1 MVPPADRNMRRGNR
15 TNVWATARE
24 RRLIEQQTAR
34 PVCERLDAGEVE
46 IVDMDDWSGVPE
58 VLGANTLTL
67 PPRVY
72 KSLKA
77 ASRKRHT
84 SPDRLAARLL
94 TKGLRG

>member
-1 MVPPADRNMRRGNR
+1 MRRGNR
-15 TNVWATARE
+15 TIFGTTARE

-34 PVCERLDAGEVE
+34 PVFERLDAGELE
-46 IVDMDDWSGVPE
+46 IVDMDDWSGVTE
-58 VLGANTLTL
+58 IEASNTLTV
-67 PPRVY
+67 PTSVY

-94 TKGLRG
+94 AKSLKA